1 MSSLLILFLV
11 GCDHQPELKQVKIV
25 VDGDTVILEGEEAL
39 RLDLAYVDAPEREQP
54 FGKESKQY
62 IKDLL
67 NSGEVSVLINDSNQ
81 VELQQNNQSINIL
94 LVEQG
99 FAWASPNISDPI
111 IATRFIEAQKSAV
124 NHLSGLWG
132 LGHRLRVAPW
142 QWRQQG
148 KQKYSRP
155 PNQYQKTQKRLKNQQ
170 KTPRTPSNT
179 SKKIS
184 PSISKTTKGDDV

>member
-1 MSSLLILFLV
+1 ME
-11 GCDHQPELKQVKIV
+11 HVKIV

-39 RLDLAYVDAPEREQP
+39 RLDLAYIDAPEREQP

-62 IKDLL
+62 LKGLL
-67 NSGEVSVLINDSNQ
+67 SSGQVSVLINDANH
-81 VELQQNNQSINIL
+81 VELQQNKQSINITI
-94 LVEQG
+94 VEQG

-111 IATRFIEAQKSAV
+111 IAARFIEAQKKAV
-124 NHLSGLWG
+124 THLSGLWELDHG
-132 LGHRLRVAPW
+132 LRVAPW

-155 PNQYQKTQKRLKNQQ
+155 PNQYQKTQQRLKNQQ
-170 KTPRTPSNT
+170 KIPRTPSNT

-184 PSISKTTKGDDV
+184 PIIAKTTKGDDV